1 MAKISRP
8 MVYAVVAAVAIYA
21 VVLLTEPEKPVSK
34 PKKRTTLGAGMAAP
48 AGFLPE
54 DMTAKFEPY
63 EGKSRDAFQPEV
75 LPKQSVIKAL
85 PLVRTPPS
93 LGNIFSSLGL
103 RGSWTLTGINTV
115 NGTLSALIENPTT
128 GDSAFLKTGDS
139 WNGLQ
144 VVDIQP
150 DTVVF
155 LNSLGQRTQLK
166 FVDPNDETTPTAP
179 GAAAAAPGTTTV
191 VPSGAPGS
199 RTVITVTP
207 INKNGL
213 SIAPGGVAPVIPA
226 LPAPVGGGNG
236 ANVPVRPGRQR

>member
-1 MAKISRP
+1 
-8 MVYAVVAAVAIYA
+8 MVYAVVVAVAIYA
-21 VVLLTEPEKPVSK
+21 VVLLTEPEKPVGK
-34 PKKRTTLGAGMAAP
+34 PKKRTTLGAGVKAP

-54 DMTAKFEPY
+54 DMTAKFERY
-63 EGKSRDAFQPEV
+63 EGKSRDAFKPEV
-75 LPKQSVIKAL
+75 LPKQSVITAL
-85 PLVRTPPS
+85 PTVRPS
-93 LGNIFSSLGL
+93 ASPANPTNLLSQLGL
-103 RGSWTLTGINTV
+103 RGSWTLTGINTI

-166 FVDPNDETTPTAP
+166 FVDPNDEAATTTPGAAPTAP
-179 GAAAAAPGTTTV
+179 GSTTV
-191 VPSGAPGS
+191 VPGTPGS

-213 SIAPGGVAPVIPA
+213 SIAPGGVAPIIPT
-226 LPAPVGGGNG
+226 LPAPTGGGNG
-236 ANVPVRPGRQR
+236 ANTPAPPGRQR